1 MGTNKGAVG
10 LSLSIRALRICFVN
24 AHLAAHQEK
33 LLQRNLHVQEIC
45 RHLRLGHT
53 ALDIASQF
61 HTVGCWLGLG
71 LGLGL
76 GLRLGLGLGLGHPA
90 SAKASARTCRRYV
103 ASGASWLPPHTS

>member
-1 MGTNKGAVG
+1 MGGVGTNKGGVA
-10 LSLSIRALRICFVN
+10 LSFRVCSTHLCFVN

-61 HTVGCWLGLG
+61 HTVGCWLGFGLG

-76 GLRLGLGLGLGHPA
+76 GLG
-90 SAKASARTCRRYV
+90 
-103 ASGASWLPPHTS
+103 

>member
-1 MGTNKGAVG
+1 MLGVGTNKGAVG
-10 LSLSIRALRICFVN
+10 LSLSIRSLRICFVN

-53 ALDIASQF
+53 ALDIANQF

-76 GLRLGLGLGLGHPA
+76 GLRLGLGLGLG
-90 SAKASARTCRRYV
+90 
-103 ASGASWLPPHTS
+103 